1 MTDYLPKHATNEQ
14 ACAWLH
20 ARTGQSWSLARL
32 MECGFMPW
40 VWLDYTPGYP
50 SIFGDRLEGYLA
62 PMVFG
67 GDTERLEADGTFAL
81 ITMTRTHEGIPM
93 KINPGIRAPLSELRF
108 KREDIEA
115 MAAPNGAPE
124 SKAPRR
130 HVYKQPFQENE
141 ILRVI
146 RELEYDPKALPKDTP
161 GKSGIK
167 AEVRALLPNFSITV
181 FNKAWERLSTAGDI
195 IKPK

>member
-1 MTDYLPKHATNEQ
+1 
-14 ACAWLH
+14 
-20 ARTGQSWSLARL
+20 
-32 MECGFMPW
+32 
-40 VWLDYTPGYP
+40 
-50 SIFGDRLEGYLA
+50 
-62 PMVFG
+62 MVFG

-146 RELEYDPKALPKDTP
+146 RELGCDPKALPKDTP
-161 GKSGIK
+161 GKPGIK
-167 AEVRALLPNFSITV
+167 AEVRALLPTFSHSV
-181 FNKAWERLSTAGDI
+181 FKKAWERLSAAGDI